1 MTDSPQHKSV
11 KIGVFTLRW
20 PLISAWRR
28 SMVTVFGVSGAALVL
43 EILPVAGVV
52 LLLTAW
58 IFGHATLIQPIWWYL
73 VLALAVYMAGQLSL
87 LRHLTPILAVAL
99 ALILW
104 AGMLLGSVVLSPD
117 IYGHLPLGAAITAL
131 IHDLHSGSVN
141 PQAVITM
148 LSIAILV
155 TYLWWRGFMLSR
167 QRLTRDHLF
176 ASFRAGSVILVAA
189 IFIAQPLPRLERD
202 SVNAGLALLLPIEI
216 FVGLIGVAL
225 AHLADVA
232 RIREER
238 QRERNREGSGS
249 GSAGQVEG
257 TWLVMVL
264 AVSGSIVAVALVAT
278 LLIWN
283 NGGQDLSLTLAR
295 LFAASPSVSPLQ
307 GGASGGSGS
316 AVRPAPGVN
325 VPAPGRGIPAP
336 NSSWL
341 ILLLGVAVVV
351 ITLFLW
357 MRLRER
363 HSRENGYE
371 EIREWLNARDALRA
385 RWRTLTSL
393 MSWPDS
399 RKDTATDEE
408 ALSAGSIRELYREVL
423 RSAAHV
429 GRGRPLNETP
439 VEYARRLVAEAAHV
453 AAGGGDSASPVY
465 NSGKDAKGR
474 STPNN
479 PNDALEL
486 LTDAYCRVRY
496 GAAKDNPPAGAT
508 GQVRDA
514 QQQVIRWLKRPDST
528 P

>member
-1 MTDSPQHKSV
+1 MTDLLRHKIWAITLKRRLTVARQH
-11 KIGVFTLRW
+11 
-20 PLISAWRR
+20 
-28 SMVTVFGVSGAALVL
+28 SMVTAFGVPGVALVL
-43 EILPVAGVV
+43 EVLPVAGVV

-58 IFGHATLIQPIWWYL
+58 IFGYATLIQPIWWYL
-73 VLALAVYMAGQLSL
+73 VLALAAYIVGQWSFSHRLMSI
-87 LRHLTPILAVAL
+87 LTIAL

-104 AGMLLGSVVLSPD
+104 VGTLLGSVVLSSD
-117 IYGHLPLGAAITAL
+117 AYRHLPLDVAISAFVR
-131 IHDLHSGSVN
+131 DLGDGSIG
-141 PQAVITM
+141 PQLTKTM
-148 LSIAILV
+148 LGITFLT
-155 TYLWWRGFMLSR
+155 TYLWWRGLILSR
-167 QRLTRDHLF
+167 QRLTRDRLF
-176 ASFRAGSVILVAA
+176 GRFRTGSVVLVAT

-249 GSAGQVEG
+249 GSAERVEG

-283 NGGQDLSLTLAR
+283 NGGQDLSLALAR
-295 LFAASPSVSPLQ
+295 LFTKSPSVSPLP
-307 GGASGGSGS
+307 GGTSGGSGS
-316 AVRPAPGVN
+316 VARPAPGVG
-325 VPAPGRGIPAP
+325 APTLGRGLSAP

-363 HSRENGYE
+363 HSREKRYE
-371 EIREWLNARDALRA
+371 EKREWLNARDALRA
-385 RWRTLTSL
+385 RWRMLTSL
-393 MSWPDS
+393 SWPGS
-399 RKDTATDEE
+399 RKDSVTDEE

-453 AAGGGDSASPVY
+453 SAGGGGSASPVC
-465 NSGKDAKGR
+465 NSGNDDNGR
-474 STPNN
+474 STQKKL
-479 PNDALEL
+479 NDAMEL
-486 LTDAYCRVRY
+486 LTDTYCRVRY
-496 GAAKDNPPAGAT
+496 GAANDNPPAGAS
-508 GQVRDA
+508 GQLRDA
-514 QQQVIRWLKRPDST
+514 QQQVIHWLKRPDST
-528 P
+528 S